1 MQLLRIYCGYTG
13 GKEADESENAYVLAI
28 VETYI
33 EQHHLLPT
41 EGTVVVAV
49 SGGADSLCLL
59 HILNRLCG
67 PGKRYPR
74 LGLHVVHLN
83 HKLRG
88 EEGER
93 DAAYVEHVAG
103 AWGLPVTTGA
113 VDVPA

>member
-33 EQHHLLPT
+33 EQHCLLPS

-67 PGKRYPR
+67 EGKRYSR
-74 LGLHVVHLN
+74 LALQVAHLN

-93 DAAYVEHVAG
+93 DAAYVARIAS
-103 AWGLPVTTGA
+103 AWGL
-113 VDVPA
+113 